1 MGWWYVS
8 IIQSTVF
15 SDSIF
20 IYMSLMKWNQ
30 RLNSRGSSQR
40 HGVRVE
46 DEGLTG
52 SYGSCQA
59 GLHSVWRLS
68 LTSSLRAKKSF
79 ILLGYSCLITK
90 CQMETLWICWLL
102 PFIQVQADCWRKRA
116 SSQQDA
122 NKQPRHSIQQSYKEL
137 HPAGIHSSESGGRL
151 SSRQAL
157 GWWPQS
163 WIVLC
168 LQSLTGPEPE
178 DPAKPDSD
186 SSLMKQ

>member
-46 DEGLTG
+46 GEGL
-52 SYGSCQA
+52 
-59 GLHSVWRLS
+59 GLMAAVRPACISVWRLS

-79 ILLGYSCLITK
+79 FLLGYSCLITK
-90 CQMETLWICWLL
+90 RQMETLWICWLL

-137 HPAGIHSSESGGRL
+137 HPAGIHSSESGGRS

-157 GWWPQS
+157 GWPQS
-163 WIVLC
+163 WIALC
-168 LQSLTGPEPE
+168 LQSLTSPEPE

-186 SSLMKQ
+186 SSPMKQ